1 MCLDGDWT
9 GLNPVFPAPAEFGV
23 MQRVLFRYEPV
34 PAHLYPGRPEKERY
48 STFVYPFVQS
58 AQAAMAG
65 RTFVTMKDG
74 KMGVGP
80 FLAQVGDVVA
90 VVFGAPVCVVLRP
103 VSNGQYRLVG
113 DAYVHGVM
121 HGEAVDGLKVDDGQ
135 VFELI

>member
-9 GLNPVFPAPAEFGV
+9 GLDPVFPAPAEFGV
-23 MQRVLFRYEPV
+23 MQRVMFGYEPV
-34 PAHLYPGRPEKERY
+34 PAYLYPGRPKTERY
-48 STFVYPFVQS
+48 STFVRPFGQSVQ
-58 AQAAMAG
+58 AVLAG
-65 RTFVTMKDG
+65 RTFVIMKNG

-90 VVFGAPVCVVLRP
+90 VVFGALVCVVLRP

-113 DAYVHGVM
+113 DTYVHGAM
-121 HGEAVDGLKVDDGQ
+121 HAEVVNGLKVDDGQ